1 MDQAMVT
8 TALAGPPADYG
19 FVSRDPEIQAI
30 ERLVLASQDSN
41 ELLVHGPAGVGKST
55 LLAHLARRWQRTGL
69 VDQVFR
75 FSYQGRAWTSG
86 QIIRRI
92 QRAVLGQAEQAG
104 AAAKPAAAQLEQV
117 VQHLRATRHLLIL
130 DAAEASTAAA
140 AVPGAPGAAGRQHLR
155 TLLSLLRGGRTLVL
169 IGSREP
175 GTWLTPDSPGPGS
188 YRLPGLDTQAAA
200 VLAERIDPAL
210 QDSLLLLAPFTA
222 VIPTGPIL
230 GRYTELLLQHES
242 VRSAGQVDLAAALGQ
257 AVDVGLA
264 APHRQLGY
272 LVQVQPL
279 LSCFLR
285 GRLPGRPSRRDAA
298 GQAHYELYRELGA
311 QLAAMLISADHE
323 QRSAGLAAA
332 QAEYAN
338 LADALAHGLRAGRPI
353 LAIAGALDGYLDQ
366 TGRRGARRGLFDDT
380 IAAYPEGD
388 AGPGPGELAA
398 LHDLA
403 GRAALDQHRLD
414 DAKAEFEAALRLA
427 DGRHNWH
434 IAASAHHQ
442 LGLVAQHQ
450 RRYGQ
455 AEGSYHRALG
465 IKLQLGDQCAAAD
478 SYHQLGTLAQDRRRY
493 AEAEASYRSALA
505 IFLEAGDQRAAA
517 DSYHQLG
524 TLAQDRREY
533 AEAAASYRSALAI
546 FLEAGD
552 QRAAADSYHQLGT
565 LAQDRREYAEAAA
578 SYRSAL
584 AIFLESGD
592 QHGAADAYYRLG
604 TLAHDQ
610 RRYAEAEA
618 SYRSALGITQQ
629 SGDQHSAALTH
640 RQLGMLAREQQRYAE
655 AEASYRQAL
664 EIFLASG
671 DRDGAASTHHQ
682 LGTVA
687 RQQQRYAQ
695 AEASYRKAL
704 HIRQQSDPRAASSTA
719 KQLGNVLTRV
729 GQHGEA
735 ARVRLYAA
743 MTWRQESGVWSA
755 EDLEWLRGQRALIEP
770 DEFVAL
776 VKEDVPAGLADDLI
790 AAIAAGD
797 PAAPGPPGS

>member
-1 MDQAMVT
+1 MDQVMVT
-8 TALAGPPADYG
+8 PALAEERAEYG
-19 FVSRDPEIQAI
+19 FASRDLEIPAI
-30 ERLVLASQDSN
+30 ERLVLASKDSN

-75 FSYQGRAWTSG
+75 FSYEDRVWTSE

-92 QRAVLGQAEQAG
+92 QRAVLGKAEQAG
-104 AAAKPAAAQLEQV
+104 AEAKPAAAQLEQV
-117 VQHLRATRHLLIL
+117 AQRLRATRHLLIL
-130 DAAEASTAAA
+130 DATKSATAA
-140 AVPGAPGAAGRQHLR
+140 VGTPGALCAAEQQNLR
-155 TLLSLLRGGRTLVL
+155 TLLSRLRGGRTLVL
-169 IGSREP
+169 LGSREP
-175 GTWLTPDSPGPGS
+175 GTWLTSDSPGPGS

-200 VLAERIDPAL
+200 ALAERIDPAL

-222 VIPTGPIL
+222 VIPTGPML
-230 GRYTELLLQHES
+230 GRYTELLLQDEPI
-242 VRSAGQVDLAAALGQ
+242 RPAGQLNLAAALGQ

-264 APHRQLGY
+264 APHRQLSY
-272 LVQVQPL
+272 LVQVQPM

-285 GRLPGRPSRRDAA
+285 GRLPGQPSLRDAA
-298 GQAHYELYRELGA
+298 AQAHYELYRELGA

-323 QRSAGLAAA
+323 QRAAGLAAA
-332 QAEYAN
+332 RAQYAN
-338 LADALAHGLRAGRPI
+338 LTAALAHGLRAGQPI

-366 TGRRGARRGLFDDT
+366 SGRRGARRDLLEDT
-380 IAAYPEGD
+380 IAAYPQRDGGT
-388 AGPGPGELAA
+388 GPSELAA

-414 DAKAEFEAALRLA
+414 DAKAEFEAALRLT
-427 DGRHNWH
+427 DSRHNWH

-505 IFLEAGDQRAAA
+505 IFLESGDQRAAA

-524 TLAQDRREY
+524 TLAQDRRRY
-533 AEAAASYRSALAI
+533 AEA
-546 FLEAGD
+546 E
-552 QRAAADSYHQLGT
+552 
-565 LAQDRREYAEAAA
+565 A

-592 QHGAADAYYRLG
+592 QHGAADSYHQLGTLAQDRRRYAEAEASYRSALAIFLESGDQHGAADTYYRLG
-604 TLAHDQ
+604 TLAQDR

-618 SYRSALGITQQ
+618 SYRSALGVTQE
-629 SGDQHSAALTH
+629 SGDQHSAALTY
-640 RQLGMLAREQQRYAE
+640 RQLGMLAGEQQRYAE
-655 AEASYRQAL
+655 AEASYHRAL

-687 RQQQRYAQ
+687 RKQQRYAQ

-704 HIRQQSDPRAASSTA
+704 RIRQQSDPRAASSTA
-719 KQLGNVLTRV
+719 KQLGNVLTKV
-729 GQHGEA
+729 GQHGDA

-743 MTWRQESGVWSA
+743 TTWRQESGAWSA

-797 PAAPGPPGS
+797 PKAPGAAGC